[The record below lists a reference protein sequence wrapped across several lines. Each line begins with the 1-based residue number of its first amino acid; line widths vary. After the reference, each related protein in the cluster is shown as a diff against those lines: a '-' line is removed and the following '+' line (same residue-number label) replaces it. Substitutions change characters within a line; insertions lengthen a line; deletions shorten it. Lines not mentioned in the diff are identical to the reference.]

1 MNTDK
6 LKGFLYGLVTSV
18 TFGLIPLFT
27 LPLMQK
33 GLASDSILFYR
44 FITATLA
51 LGIVMLVKGES
62 FRIHWKDV
70 PLLIVMALFYTASS
84 MFLLYGYEVMGA
96 GVATTLHFTYPIFT
110 TLLMLVL
117 FREKASWVTWLAIVL
132 AVGGVARLS
141 LQGTSLKLD
150 PWGVFI
156 VLLSAVGY
164 ASYIVSVNKS
174 RLKNLH
180 SRKLAFY
187 VFLFTALTFTV
198 KNGVQDSFQPLPD
211 LSSVGLVLLLAVAPT
226 VISNITLL
234 LAVRHIG
241 GTLTSILGAMEPVT
255 AVVIG
260 ACVFGEAFTATEAV
274 GIALI
279 LVAVVLVILTNRIKE
294 GVDTV
299 MYAEAC
305 QPVFIRPQ
313 REGAAMLGEHLADED
328 EADALPVRLRGEE
341 GSEQFGFHLAADAR
355 TVVHH
360 FYRSGSKG
368 MYHDFP
374 SLGMS

>member
-255 AVVIG
+255 AVCIG
-260 ACVFGEAFTATEAV
+260 ALVFGELFTLSEAV

-279 LVAVVLVILTNRIKE
+279 LAAVVLVILNRSIQSNVSVLLKR
-294 GVDTV
+294 
-299 MYAEAC
+299 
-305 QPVFIRPQ
+305 IRP
-313 REGAAMLGEHLADED
+313 RH
-328 EADALPVRLRGEE
+328 
-341 GSEQFGFHLAADAR
+341 S
-355 TVVHH
+355 
-360 FYRSGSKG
+360 
-368 MYHDFP
+368 
-374 SLGMS
+374 

>member
-1 MNTDK
+1 MQSSK
-6 LKGFLYGLVTSV
+6 LKGFFYGLLTSV

-44 FITATLA
+44 FVAATLA
-51 LGIVMLVKGES
+51 LGTMMVIKGES

-110 TLLMLVL
+110 TLLMLAL
-117 FREKASWVTWLAIVL
+117 FHERASWVTWLAIVL
-132 AVGGVARLS
+132 AVAGVARLS
-141 LQGTSLKLD
+141 LQGTELKLD

-174 RLKNLH
+174 RLKELH

-187 VFLFTALTFTV
+187 VFLFTALTFTA
-198 KNGVQDSFQPLPD
+198 KNGVQGSFQPLPD
-211 LSSVGLVLLLAVAPT
+211 WESVGLVLLLAVAPT

-255 AVVIG
+255 AVIIG
-260 ACVFGEAFTATEAV
+260 ACVFGEAFTITEAM

-279 LVAVVLVILTNRIKE
+279 LVAVVLVIQTSRIRE
-294 GVDTV
+294 GVETV
-299 MYAEAC
+299 MKR
-305 QPVFIRPQ
+305 IRP
-313 REGAAMLGEHLADED
+313 RHA
-328 EADALPVRLRGEE
+328 
-341 GSEQFGFHLAADAR
+341 
-355 TVVHH
+355 
-360 FYRSGSKG
+360 
-368 MYHDFP
+368 
-374 SLGMS
+374 